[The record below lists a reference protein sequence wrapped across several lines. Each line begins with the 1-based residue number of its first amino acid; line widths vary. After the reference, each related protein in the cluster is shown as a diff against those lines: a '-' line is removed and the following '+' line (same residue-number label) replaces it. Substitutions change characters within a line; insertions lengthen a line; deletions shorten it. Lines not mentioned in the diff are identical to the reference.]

1 MDVPV
6 ELSRILITEL
16 GEQQVIFLREIGG
29 DRTFPIMIGISEA
42 LAIDR
47 RLKGVKFPRP
57 LTHDLLVIIIEAM
70 GGRLEKVVIDD
81 LVDHTF
87 YAKLHISRNGETV
100 EVDARPSDAVALVAS
115 MDVPMFVNESIF
127 SKAMQKDIG
136 TKEDRINI
144 LRQRQTDLADSILEV
159 SNMIIDEEFLST
171 APPEEIDK
179 RRRQL
184 DMMQTEYQAIEEVL
198 RKLG

>member
-1 MDVPV
+1 M
-6 ELSRILITEL
+6 ITEL

>member
-1 MDVPV
+1 MDIPV

-16 GEQQVIFLREIGG
+16 GEQQVIFLREVGG

-47 RLKGVKFPRP
+47 RLKGVQFPRP
-57 LTHDLLVIIIEAM
+57 LTHDLLGIIIESM
-70 GGRLEKVVIDD
+70 GGKLEKVVIDD

-87 YAKLHISRNGETV
+87 YAKLHISLNGETI

-115 MDVPMFVNESIF
+115 MEVPMFVSEHVFGKITQNDAGS
-127 SKAMQKDIG
+127 M
-136 TKEDRINI
+136 EDRINI
-144 LRQRQTDLADSILEV
+144 LRKRQTDLADTILEV
-159 SNMIIDEEFLST
+159 SKMITDEDFLAT

-179 RRRQL
+179 RRTQL
-184 DMMQTEYQAIEEVL
+184 DLMQTEYQAIEEVL